1 MTHHRRLGALAFVAC
16 AAFLVASCSA
26 APDAVLTSAPQRP
39 ADCNEAIAA
48 VWPPPLQARA
58 QRISFRESRNTPW
71 AQNRRSS
78 AAGCFQLLALH
89 AGRFGKLGLDWG
101 RDRYDA
107 LANTQVAFDLFLE
120 QGWRPWS

>member
-1 MTHHRRLGALAFVAC
+1 MTHHHRLGALALVAC
-16 AAFLVASCSA
+16 AALVVASCSA
-26 APDAVLTSAPQRP
+26 APDAVRAAPERP
-39 ADCNEAIAA
+39 DDCNAAIAA

-58 QRISFRESRNTPW
+58 EHISFRESRNTPW

-89 AGRFGKLGLDWG
+89 ASRFTKLGLDWG

-120 QGWRPWS
+120 QGWRPWA